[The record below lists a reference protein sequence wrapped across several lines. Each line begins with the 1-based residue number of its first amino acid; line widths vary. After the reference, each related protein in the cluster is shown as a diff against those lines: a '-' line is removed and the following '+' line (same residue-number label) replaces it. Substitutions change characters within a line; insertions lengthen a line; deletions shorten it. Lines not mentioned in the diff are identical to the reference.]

1 MRINALPNTPDVS
14 NDEYVHARAL
24 RYHFEQNRIVI
35 LGSSLAYNLRE
46 VYFKEDVAN
55 LGFPGGVA
63 VTGAELV
70 RWSDKARRRL
80 FNSKLMVVGQA
91 AINADLHSAD
101 SYEANQV
108 WPCAMLRLRRISDD
122 MKIALMHMQ

>member
-1 MRINALPNTPDVS
+1 MRSSTSNFELATPSEPRRQGQWAIVAGIAFLIICVAYLAFAVRINALPNTPDVS

-35 LGSSLAYNLRE
+35 IGSSLAYNLRE

-55 LGFPGGVA
+55 LAFPGGVA

-70 RWSDKARRRL
+70 RWSDIQFKTDGRG
-80 FNSKLMVVGQA
+80 SGGHQ
-91 AINADLHSAD
+91 
-101 SYEANQV
+101 
-108 WPCAMLRLRRISDD
+108 C
-122 MKIALMHMQ
+122 

>member
-1 MRINALPNTPDVS
+1 M
-14 NDEYVHARAL
+14 
-24 RYHFEQNRIVI
+24 
-35 LGSSLAYNLRE
+35 
-46 VYFKEDVAN
+46 
-55 LGFPGGVA
+55 
-63 VTGAELV
+63 TGAELV

>member
-1 MRINALPNTPDVS
+1 MRCHTPDVS

-24 RYHFEQNRIVI
+24 RYHFKQNRIVI

-55 LGFPGGVA
+55 LAFPGGVA

-70 RWSDKARRRL
+70 RWSDIQFKTDGRG
-80 FNSKLMVVGQA
+80 SGGHQ
-91 AINADLHSAD
+91 
-101 SYEANQV
+101 
-108 WPCAMLRLRRISDD
+108 C
-122 MKIALMHMQ
+122 